1 MTENNTLT
9 AVPGVR
15 VGHWTDV
22 HALTG
27 LTVVLFPGGAV
38 GAVSVRGG
46 APGTRETALLAPGNT
61 VERVDGFLLT
71 GGSAFGL
78 DAAAGVM
85 GFLAGCG
92 IGFSVGRVVVPIVP
106 AAVVFDMG
114 IGEPRAPGP
123 EAAAAACEQACE
135 DPVAEGSVGAGT
147 GCTVGKL
154 RGMDW
159 ATRGGL
165 GSSAVFLGGE
175 ATVAALAVVNS
186 LGEVVDAEGRILA
199 GVRGPGGSFVAAEE
213 ILLGEGCPPGVK
225 GSNTTLVVVA
235 TDARLDRARCT
246 RVAEVAHDG
255 LARSIRPCHTSLD
268 GDTIFAA
275 SVGEVPVHP
284 DRVAAAAVLAV
295 QRAVGR
301 AVLSASCA
309 AGLPAGGD
317 VIRST
322 DP

>member
-1 MTENNTLT
+1 MTDNNTLT

-15 VGHWTDV
+15 VGHWTDGQ
-22 HALTG
+22 ALTG
-27 LTVVLFPGGAV
+27 LTVVLLPRGAV

-61 VERVDGFLLT
+61 VERVDAFLLT

-85 GFLAGCG
+85 EYLARRGMGLC
-92 IGFSVGRVVVPIVP
+92 IGSVVVPIVP

-123 EAAAAACEQACE
+123 EAAATACELAGE
-135 DPVAEGSVGAGT
+135 GPVVEGSVGAGT

-154 RGMDW
+154 RGIDR

-165 GSSAVFLGGE
+165 GSSAVRLGEG
-175 ATVAALAVVNS
+175 ATVAALAVVNA
-186 LGEVVDAEGRILA
+186 LGEVVDDDGRILA
-199 GVRGPGGSFVAAEE
+199 GVRGPGGDFLAAEDV
-213 ILLGEGCPPGVK
+213 LLGEGCPPGGE

-235 TDARLDRARCT
+235 TDARLDRPRCA

-268 GDTIFAA
+268 GDTVFVA
-275 SVGEVPVHP
+275 SVGEVSVHP

-295 QRAVGR
+295 QRSVRRGVKTATF
-301 AVLSASCA
+301 A
-309 AGLPAGGD
+309 AGLPAAQELT
-317 VIRST
+317 RN
-322 DP
+322 